1 MKVVSPED
9 FFNRAA
15 IGPEH
20 IGAFQGSS
28 WGDYNI
34 KLYYGKEFKCGCK
47 KIHIFSYNLTK
58 IHWYKNTM
66 LGQKPEMI
74 LQESGCSYINY
85 IKMEGIFI
93 VKFETLFSTN
103 VLEIQEIKQRIKIKN
118 EELIDNS
125 IDSLKKTK
133 LMCLKCKIKF
143 PIENSNLDKKC
154 SIFMPAIPPEA
165 RSSDGLEIRMLLCFK
180 CNNITSF
187 AADPNNDSEKA
198 IDFVEYFDLYKLNKK
213 LKEKILDCEKEFYEM
228 IPIANR
234 KIYLEKIN
242 KIKKIKVK

>member
-1 MKVVSPED
+1 MKIVELQE
-9 FFNRAA
+9 FFNRAG

-34 KLYYGKEFKCGCK
+34 KLYYGKEFRCGCK
-47 KIHIFSYNLTK
+47 KTHTFSHNHTK

-74 LQESGCSYINY
+74 LQESGCSHINY

-93 VKFETLFSTN
+93 VKFETLFSAN
-103 VLEIQEIKQRIKIKN
+103 ALEMQEGIVDKIKK
-118 EELIDNS
+118 S
-125 IDSLKKTK
+125 KF
-133 LMCLKCKIKF
+133 MCLKCKIKF

-154 SIFMPAIPPEA
+154 SIFMPAIPAEV
-165 RSSDGLEIRMLLCFK
+165 RQSDGLEIRILLCLK

-187 AADPNNDSEKA
+187 ASDPNNDSGKA
-198 IDFVEYFDLYKLNKK
+198 IDFVEYFELYKLNRK

-228 IPIANR
+228 IPIASR

-242 KIKKIKVK
+242 KIKKIKV